1 MSSNRDIIKKAIDAT
16 CDLENMEEEVIYDVE
31 NFRFELERAGLM
43 TEKLD
48 EFIENYMRWDN
59 N

>member
-1 MSSNRDIIKKAIDAT
+1 MGSNKEIIKKAIDAT
-16 CDLENMEEEVIYDVE
+16 YDLECLEGEIIYNVE
-31 NFRFELERAGLM
+31 NFRFELERAGLR